1 MLPSFSAT
9 SDKNETHLLRFP
21 QLRHW
26 PQLQLAR
33 ILESMPSCC
42 ALCNK
47 SGKRIICDGCKQ
59 HYFSDCPPRCRQCA
73 NPLPRLN
80 GPGPALCGNCLKQPR
95 AFDTTIVACDY
106 AAPTDQ
112 LILALKFGGRLALA
126 PMFAQML
133 CDVTQRQASSTQP
146 MLSADL
152 PDILT
157 AVPLSAQRLRQRGF
171 NQALEIAK
179 PLARMLG
186 LNLQH
191 GLLLRQ
197 RDTLPQSQVPEL
209 EQRRRNL
216 RQAFAVP
223 PAAVQHIDGRHIGVV
238 DDVMTSGETLHAL
251 AKTLRR
257 HGARRITN
265 FVFARTP

>member
-1 MLPSFSAT
+1 MEFS
-9 SDKNETHLLRFP
+9 

-26 PQLQLAR
+26 PRQQLAR
-33 ILESMPSCC
+33 ILAAMPSCC
-42 ALCNK
+42 ALCGQ
-47 SGKRIICDGCKQ
+47 SGKRVICDGCSKQ
-59 HYFSDCPPRCRQCA
+59 YFSDCPPRCRQCA
-73 NPLPRLN
+73 NPLLQVDS
-80 GPGPALCGNCLKQPR
+80 PAPAQCGNCLKQPR
-95 AFDTTIVACDY
+95 AFDATIAVCDY

-133 CDVTQRQASSTQP
+133 ADIIRHKARSNPLAPP
-146 MLSADL
+146 MDL
-152 PDILT
+152 PDILI
-157 AVPLSAQRLRQRGF
+157 AVPLSAQRLQQRGF

-179 PLARMLG
+179 PLARMIG
-186 LNLQH
+186 VNLQH

-197 RDTLPQSQVPEL
+197 RDTLPQSLVPEL

-223 PAAVQHIDGRHIGVV
+223 LAAMRQIRGRHIGVV

-251 AKTLRR
+251 AKTLRQ
-257 HGARRITN
+257 HGARRVTN

>member
-1 MLPSFSAT
+1 M
-9 SDKNETHLLRFP
+9 
-21 QLRHW
+21 
-26 PQLQLAR
+26 
-33 ILESMPSCC
+33 
-42 ALCNK
+42 
-47 SGKRIICDGCKQ
+47 KR
-59 HYFSDCPPRCRQCA
+59 
-73 NPLPRLN
+73 
-80 GPGPALCGNCLKQPR
+80 PR
-95 AFDTTIVACDY
+95 AFDATIVACDY

-133 CDVTQRQASSTQP
+133 RDVILLQASSAQP
-146 MLSADL
+146 TLSADL

-157 AVPLSAQRLRQRGF
+157 AVPLSAQRLQQRGF

-179 PLARMLG
+179 PLAPMLG

-197 RDTLPQSQVPEL
+197 RDTPPQSQVPEL

-223 PAAVQHIDGRHIGVV
+223 PAAMQYIHGRHIGVV

-251 AKTLRR
+251 ATTLRR

>member
-1 MLPSFSAT
+1 MP
-9 SDKNETHLLRFP
+9 FP

-33 ILESMPSCC
+33 ILASMPSCC
-42 ALCNK
+42 ALCNQ
-47 SGKRIICDGCKQ
+47 SGKRIICDDCNQ
-59 HYFSDCPPRCRQCA
+59 HYFADCPPRCRQCA

-80 GPGPALCGNCLKQPR
+80 APGSGPALCGNCLKQPR

-133 CDVTQRQASSTQP
+133 CDAMQRQASSAQP
-146 MLSADL
+146 TLSADL

-197 RDTLPQSQVPEL
+197 RDTLPQSQVPQL

-223 PAAVQHIDGRHIGVV
+223 PAAAQHIHGRHIGVV

>member
-1 MLPSFSAT
+1 
-9 SDKNETHLLRFP
+9 
-21 QLRHW
+21 
-26 PQLQLAR
+26 
-33 ILESMPSCC
+33 MPSCC
-42 ALCNK
+42 ALCNQ
-47 SGKRIICDGCKQ
+47 SGKRIICEGCNQ

-80 GPGPALCGNCLKQPR
+80 GPGPGPALCGNCLKRPR
-95 AFDTTIVACDY
+95 AFDATIVACDY

-133 CDVTQRQASSTQP
+133 RDVILLQASSAQP
-146 MLSADL
+146 TLSADL

-157 AVPLSAQRLRQRGF
+157 AVPLSAQRLQQRGF

-179 PLARMLG
+179 PLAPMLG

-197 RDTLPQSQVPEL
+197 RDTPPQSQVPEL

-223 PAAVQHIDGRHIGVV
+223 PAAMQYIHGRHIGVV

-251 AKTLRR
+251 ATTLRR